1 MSILVFPNPV
11 DEVSARLV
19 AGAVVILSLT
29 AVATG
34 SAVLTALITCGFI
47 LRVMSGP
54 RFSPLGLLVTKVVRP
69 KLSIE
74 PRSVAG
80 PPKRF
85 AQGVGVVFSLTAT
98 VLLLLGSI
106 GAAQGVLLMLAI
118 AATLESVFG
127 LCLGCKV
134 FAGLMKLGI
143 IPEEVCER
151 CNNIGLVGGP
161 QA

>member
-1 MSILVFPNPV
+1 
-11 DEVSARLV
+11 
-19 AGAVVILSLT
+19 
-29 AVATG
+29 
-34 SAVLTALITCGFI
+34 
-47 LRVMSGP
+47 
-54 RFSPLGLLVTKVVRP
+54 LGLLVTKVVRP